1 MMTGKRTYAVAI
13 GLCCVGLALGSCTQG
28 PDAVDAGAA
37 ESGVAAPPAPGHDA
51 AAEQAERRTIMVKP
65 SWSVKMKVLDRP
77 RMVKGV
83 AVVLSEGTKG
93 LELTGLK
100 GATGKKLWSVPVDP
114 GWVPSG
120 VNMGVELSKTE
131 KGRNV
136 ALFLQKS
143 KPRDGWG
150 GDVWTKPVAVDVV
163 SGKVLYQG
171 PAQLVRSRPEAC
183 PDGKDMCYLSLKP
196 EIDDEQRMRVD
207 LDRGIQRTLTS
218 QHKLGDAIFPISG
231 GELYVHYSGNK
242 SNLMRLNGDKK
253 LWGLSLAKVMGPA
266 HTPGQG
272 WNMDYSEKLGVFAGW
287 IGRNYKETKDKKGNV
302 VARES
307 DFRQEMMIGLDAKSG
322 KTLWKAKGAT
332 TFCLPPMGTT
342 HTVLDGGKSFPVRC
356 VFDSGILKESKKT
369 TSRLENGK
377 LHLEGYDPSTGK
389 VIWKTK
395 SYVVVTDVDVAH
407 APDDGGASVFLAKEK
422 KPTLLDTRTGETRI
436 ATPGERFLCTDG
448 ANYSKPRDGTGG
460 TLLFPCGAD
469 GKKAK
474 GVSAGAIDAQGGE
487 DSHAVLGFAD
497 TVSGYRVEA
506 RSD

>member
-1 MMTGKRTYAVAI
+1 
-13 GLCCVGLALGSCTQG
+13 
-28 PDAVDAGAA
+28 
-37 ESGVAAPPAPGHDA
+37 
-51 AAEQAERRTIMVKP
+51 MVKP

-207 LDRGIQRTLTS
+207 LDRGIQRTLTP
-218 QHKLGDAIFPISG
+218 QHKLGDSIFPISG

-407 APDDGGASVFLAKEK
+407 APDDGGASLLLAKEK

-436 ATPGERFLCTDG
+436 VAPGERFLCADG

-460 TLLFPCGAD
+460 TLPSRAERTGRRPKASVPAPLTPRAARAAMLFL
-469 GKKAK
+469 
-474 GVSAGAIDAQGGE
+474 VSPTRCPDI
-487 DSHAVLGFAD
+487 V
-497 TVSGYRVEA
+497 
-506 RSD
+506 